1 MAGLTAAQR
10 STMLESPWFG
20 RLPEPARDEVLEL
33 ARLREVDDG
42 ALLFAKARAADA
54 WFGIVAGAVRLGAS
68 APDGRQGLIAILE
81 PGTWFGDTSLFD
93 GMPRSCDAVAHGP
106 TTVLALSAPQFA
118 ALLDRYPVLYRHFVE
133 LFCQRTRLLFL
144 AMEAW
149 TSLPLEERLALH
161 LVHLAN
167 GHGERAG
174 DDLAIRL
181 HMPQEQL
188 AQLLGVTRQRISQI
202 LREWERQGRLRY
214 RYGHIVLC
222 REWLSQR
229 AAPAHAIVP
238 RLERMPAPH

>member
-202 LREWERQGRLRY
+202 LHEWERLGRVHV
-214 RYGHIVLC
+214 RYGRVVLDGL
-222 REWLSQR
+222 WFASN
-229 AAPAHAIVP
+229 PT
-238 RLERMPAPH
+238 APHLHSVPIASLPLAH